1 MSDGTPMKKKGAIE
15 TRNPNS
21 RRQQKLAAIRAARK
35 EAEEA
40 SEAPSSNWEAL
51 KKKLPADARRGPPAK
66 KRSMHGIGALASAS
80 ASTETTV
87 PTSIAPSPPKN
98 AEVTVLPPPSDS
110 PLLQELRQMVLG
122 HDVLTE
128 AKKARGNYVALDCE
142 MVGLGH
148 LGSESVL
155 ARVSLVN
162 YHGHVLLDS
171 YVAPR
176 ERVTDY
182 RTWVS
187 GIRESDLQGAP
198 PFEEVQK
205 KVAELVEG
213 RVLVGHAIEND
224 TKALLLSQPAPFV
237 RDTQKYRPLREVA
250 RSKRPGLKSLVESQL
265 GLKIQSGAHSSIT
278 DARATMALFRLN
290 KDAWE
295 ASLRG
300 VMEAYAKKTGSAM
313 PGRKKKRKRN
323 DEDEDGQKVSFPGG
337 GQKGISSGLSVV
349 VKRFGKKIDNQPKRR
364 GPAPA
369 ASSGASWWEEAAE

>member
-1 MSDGTPMKKKGAIE
+1 MSDTGSPNKKKKEGDKAP
-15 TRNPNS
+15 NPDS
-21 RRQQKLAAIRAARK
+21 GRQKKLAAARAARK
-35 EAEEA
+35 E
-40 SEAPSSNWEAL
+40 SKEAPSSNWAAL
-51 KKKLPADARRGPPAK
+51 KKKLPADARRGPSAK
-66 KRSMHGIGALASAS
+66 KRPKQGIGALASA
-80 ASTETTV
+80 AIAETETAP
-87 PTSIAPSPPKN
+87 PTSSVPSNTGVKL
-98 AEVTVLPPPSDS
+98 LPPPNDS

-122 HDVLTE
+122 HEVLTE
-128 AKKARGNYVALDCE
+128 AKKA
-142 MVGLGH
+142 
-148 LGSESVL
+148 
-155 ARVSLVN
+155 
-162 YHGHVLLDS
+162 

-187 GIRESDLQGAP
+187 GIRESDLRGAP
-198 PFEEVQK
+198 LFDEVQK
-205 KVAELVEG
+205 KVAELVQG

-224 TKALLLSQPAPFV
+224 TKALLLSHPAPFV
-237 RDTQKYRPLREVA
+237 RDTQRYRPLREAA

-278 DARATMALFRLN
+278 DARATMGLYRLN

-300 VMEAYAKKTGSAM
+300 VMEAYVKKTGSAM
-313 PGRKKKRKRN
+313 PGRKKKRKRDD
-323 DEDEDGQKVSFPGG
+323 DEEAGGNKSFPGG

-369 ASSGASWWEEAAE
+369 ASAGGSWWEEAAG

>member
-1 MSDGTPMKKKGAIE
+1 MSDTGSPNKKKKEGDKAP
-15 TRNPNS
+15 NPDS
-21 RRQQKLAAIRAARK
+21 GRQKKLAAARAARK
-35 EAEEA
+35 E
-40 SEAPSSNWEAL
+40 SKEAPSSNWAAL
-51 KKKLPADARRGPPAK
+51 KKKLPADARRGPSAK
-66 KRSMHGIGALASAS
+66 KRPKQGIGALASA
-80 ASTETTV
+80 AIAETETAP
-87 PTSIAPSPPKN
+87 PTSSVPSNTGVKL
-98 AEVTVLPPPSDS
+98 LPPPNDS

-122 HDVLTE
+122 HEVLTE
-128 AKKARGNYVALDCE
+128 AKKAPGNYVALDCE

-148 LGSESVL
+148 LGAESVL

-187 GIRESDLQGAP
+187 GIRESDLRGAP
-198 PFEEVQK
+198 LFDEVQK
-205 KVAELVEG
+205 KVAELVQG

-224 TKALLLSQPAPFV
+224 TKALLLSHPAPFV
-237 RDTQKYRPLREVA
+237 RDTQRYRPLREAA

-278 DARATMALFRLN
+278 DARATMGLYRLN

-300 VMEAYAKKTGSAM
+300 VMEAYVKKTGSAM
-313 PGRKKKRKRN
+313 PGRKKKRKRDD
-323 DEDEDGQKVSFPGG
+323 DEEAGGNKSFPGG

-369 ASSGASWWEEAAE
+369 ASAGGSWWEEAAG